1 MTDEGFLDKIDGPF
15 MCLTASI
22 LCHSLRC
29 WRTRIGI
36 EMWLS
41 QGPLPGVRKT
51 MCTGRFRKCP
61 DPPTA
66 RASRHF

>member
-15 MCLTASI
+15 ICLTAANYVIHYDVSGLASVSI
-22 LCHSLRC
+22 
-29 WRTRIGI
+29 
-36 EMWLS
+36 MWLS

-66 RASRHF
+66 QASEHF